1 MKQCWKK
8 KKKNCTGSIF
18 IICLKSSLLQ
28 FYLITLRKVRSGQR
42 MILVI
47 VFLVSDIPLVADSI
61 IMNILIL
68 TLLDYLK
75 GT

>member
-1 MKQCWKK
+1 
-8 KKKNCTGSIF
+8 
-18 IICLKSSLLQ
+18 
-28 FYLITLRKVRSGQR
+28 

>member
-1 MKQCWKK
+1 MLKK
-8 KKKNCTGSIF
+8 KKKQNCIGSIF
-18 IICLKSSLLQ
+18 IICLKSSPLQ
-28 FYLITLRKVRSGQR
+28 FYLITFRKVRSGQR

-47 VFLVSDIPLVADSI
+47 VFSVSDIPLVADSI
-61 IMNILIL
+61 TMNILIL

>member
-1 MKQCWKK
+1 
-8 KKKNCTGSIF
+8 
-18 IICLKSSLLQ
+18 
-28 FYLITLRKVRSGQR
+28 

-47 VFLVSDIPLVADSI
+47 VFSVSDIPLVADSI
-61 IMNILIL
+61 TMNILIL

>member
-1 MKQCWKK
+1 
-8 KKKNCTGSIF
+8 
-18 IICLKSSLLQ
+18 
-28 FYLITLRKVRSGQR
+28 

-61 IMNILIL
+61 TVNILIL